1 MSASD
6 GGCGCGGSEAQG
18 ASAATSTVEAKQ
30 GRTPQIRPGL
40 VNRKVTLLMSAGAAI
55 AASCEPCLRK
65 IVPQLKEIGATDE
78 EIHGAIYTGQMVK
91 DRPAAIMKQVAD
103 EIAGTSFSETSDAES
118 CPAETLIKDDK
129 YKVTMLVAAAAAMA
143 ANCEPCLNRIV
154 PDLIELGVSE
164 ADMRKAVEVGQFIKD
179 KPANIMKEAAEA
191 LTGAKL
197 SDEPA
202 SGGCAPDAA
211 KQSEGAASG
220 GAPSGGSCCG

>member
-6 GGCGCGGSEAQG
+6 GGCGCGGSEAQEI
-18 ASAATSTVEAKQ
+18 SAATATKEVGK
-30 GRTPQIRPGL
+30 TPRIRPGL

-91 DRPAAIMKQVAD
+91 DRPALIMKRVAD
-103 EIAGTSFSETSDAES
+103 EIAGTNFMETSDVES
-118 CPAETLIKDDK
+118 CPADMMVRDDK
-129 YKVTMLVAAAAAMA
+129 YKVTMLIAAAAAMA
-143 ANCEPCLNRIV
+143 ANCEFCLNRIV

-164 ADMRKAVEVGQFIKD
+164 ADLRKAVEVGQFIKD
-179 KPANIMKEAAEA
+179 KPANIMKEAADV
-191 LTGAKL
+191 LTGSKL

-202 SGGCAPDAA
+202 SGGHAPDAA
-211 KQSEGAASG
+211 KQASGAASD
-220 GAPSGGSCCG
+220 GAPSGGGCCG